1 MGSCCTKYK
10 PLRPPPVYEAGPQ
23 DASIY
28 GNMQTGTLAYF
39 GPSPDQ
45 LAHVGVVINL
55 TEIYPHS
62 GPFLLES
69 DTGSDEYDV
78 LTGTNAEPGPRLT
91 SLASRVRTMP
101 LGWHVY
107 FQTTNAP
114 PAEARS
120 VLSICTDIKKMAG
133 AEHSPTLVA
142 MFGVASG
149 HYKGFRDRARLEQL
163 WSGSLLRGGYA
174 VSQLIRP
181 HARPPAE

>member
-1 MGSCCTKYK
+1 MGGCCTKYK

-39 GPSPDQ
+39 GPSPEQ
-45 LAHVGVVINL
+45 LVHVGVVVNL
-55 TEIYPHS
+55 SEIYPHS
-62 GPFLLES
+62 GLFLFES
-69 DTGSDEYDV
+69 DTAGDAYDV
-78 LTGTNAEPGPRLT
+78 QTGTNAQPGPRMT

-101 LGWHVY
+101 PGWHVY

-114 PAEARS
+114 VVETRS
-120 VLSICTDIKKMAG
+120 VLNICSDIRKLPEAG
-133 AEHSPTLVA
+133 HSPTLVA
-142 MFGVASG
+142 LFGVASG
-149 HYKGFRDRARLEQL
+149 HYKDFRDQARLEQL